1 MGKFIVR
8 ISIVLTAIYF
18 IVSSLFAQFLC
29 IDILRPY
36 YIPLFELCVV
46 MYTFSEGKYHCKY
59 IRYTALSVFLA
70 DTLTQLDNA
79 FDFLTIEAHNLIP
92 VTMIVIGI
100 FIGVFLAIK
109 HYVRVIKLKK
119 NLNGKAV

>member
-8 ISIVLTAIYF
+8 VSIILTAIYF
-18 IVSSLFAQFLC
+18 VISSLFAQILC
-29 IDILRPY
+29 IDILMPY
-36 YIPLFELCVV
+36 YILLFELCVV
-46 MYTFSEGKYHCKY
+46 VYAFSEGKYHCKY
-59 IRYTALSVFLA
+59 IKYTALALLLA

-109 HYVRVIKLKK
+109 HYIRVIKLKK
-119 NLNGKAV
+119 SINERNI